1 MYGTRSSTADVPRI
15 SLVWL
20 KAVPVHRVRSLQ
32 CVDAATLLSAL
43 LLPRGCRYADGR
55 IQHVRCL
62 RSAHAGAASHHAGD
76 PTAFIYRDV
85 SRRVGADMIVTTPVP
100 MSLEQ
105 ACALGRWYVA
115 YCPGYEEAVLRHKA
129 RTGSIAGDPVR
140 GYC

>member
-1 MYGTRSSTADVPRI
+1 MYGTRSSTVDVPRI

-32 CVDAATLLSAL
+32 CVYAATLLSAL

-55 IQHVRCL
+55 IQHFRCL
-62 RSAHAGAASHHAGD
+62 RSAHAGGRVTTGD
-76 PTAFIYRDV
+76 PTAFIYRHV

-105 ACALGRWYVA
+105 AC
-115 YCPGYEEAVLRHKA
+115 
-129 RTGSIAGDPVR
+129 
-140 GYC
+140 